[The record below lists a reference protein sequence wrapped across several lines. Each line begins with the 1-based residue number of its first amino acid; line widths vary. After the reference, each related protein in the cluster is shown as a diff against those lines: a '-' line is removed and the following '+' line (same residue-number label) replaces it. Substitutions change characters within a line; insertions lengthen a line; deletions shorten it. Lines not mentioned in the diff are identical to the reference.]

1 MPASDIVI
9 RGAREHNLRDVS
21 VTLPRNKLI
30 VMTGVSGSGKSSLA
44 FDTLYAEGQRRYVE
58 SLSSYA
64 RQFLG
69 QMPKPEVDSI
79 TGLAPSISIQQKSS
93 GRNPRS
99 TVGTITEIY
108 DYLRVLFARVGTPS
122 CHQCGRPIT
131 AQTREHILDSVLR
144 LPDGTKFQ
152 VLAPLIQ
159 RQKGEYK
166 DLFEDLLKRGFLRAR
181 VDGKIVQ
188 LTDDLQLDKQMKHTI
203 DIVIDRLVAGKT
215 PRARVAEAIEA
226 ALNLAKGKL
235 LISVEPN
242 DDVRQHGLVPSP
254 PPVFQQKNAAGERA
268 RVRGRDGDDAS
279 PLQVAPQAEGTRKK
293 KASSSRSA
301 KASAPSNAPLTLTL
315 SPEDG
320 GEGTGE
326 DASSQPSSTDT
337 LYSCDYA
344 CVDCGISYEAP
355 SPQLFSF
362 NSPQGMCPDC
372 TGLGIRFDFVI
383 ERLVPDDSLTIA
395 KGAIAILG
403 KLSSIGKWRKHIL
416 KGVGRAIEIDLGLPE
431 DSFFKTKWSALPDVA
446 KQLFLHG
453 LGQRNITFAYRHGGG
468 MWKRGGTYAGFIPEL
483 LDEYR
488 KTRNPMRRVQLE
500 KYMREAGCSTCHGS
514 RLNPQ
519 AGSYRITSKNASRM
533 NTSRSEALVPSPS
546 SSGERARVRGPNGDD
561 ALPLQGD
568 STRHQTEQTGKKKTS
583 SRASKV
589 ATTLKSPL
597 TLTLSPEDGGE
608 GTVPKAEDAPHR
620 VSLSLPEVCGLS
632 TLDAWEFFGEL
643 ELSETGQFIATEVLK
658 EIRGRLGFLLR
669 CGLDYLTLDRTAP
682 TLSGGESQRIKLA
695 GQIGCGLVGVVY
707 ILDEPS
713 IGLHP
718 RDNVMLLDSLKD
730 LRDQGNTVIVVEH
743 DDETMRAADHIV
755 DFGPGPG
762 VRGGEV
768 VVEGSVEDVMKSER
782 SLTGAFLSG
791 RRTIAI
797 PKERRAGNGHA
808 IEIHGA
814 THHNL
819 RNVSASFPLGKFI
832 CVTGVSGSGKS
843 SLVNDILWEV
853 LNRDVNKGTGNPGLH
868 TNLTGLEHIDK
879 AIDIDQSP
887 IGRTPRSNPAT
898 YVKLADLIRDL
909 YTQLPESKVRG
920 FKPGRFSFN
929 VPGGRCEACEGNGSN
944 KLEMDFLAD
953 IWVTCPVCQ
962 GKRFNK
968 ETLEVRFKGKN
979 ITDVLN
985 MDVQQALDHFE
996 HHPKLKRSI
1005 QTLHDVGLDYLKLGQ
1020 PSPTLSGGEAQRV
1033 KLAKELS
1040 KRSTGKT
1047 VYILDEPTTG
1057 LHFVDIEHL
1066 LRVLHGFVD
1075 AGNTVIVVEH
1085 NLDVIKT
1092 ADWVIDLGP
1101 EGGSGG
1107 GRILVAGTPEE
1118 IVQCEESYTG
1128 RALQGVEGLRLK
1140 VDGRKKAKV
1149 KSSLLLNPQPATRNP
1164 PRWQTSRVLKDS
1176 TDGADTSIV
1185 VRGASQHNLQHLNLT
1200 IPRDMMSVFCGP
1212 SGSGKSSL
1220 AMDTLYAEGQRR
1232 YVESLSSYARQFLG
1246 QMPKPKVEHIHGLQP
1261 SIAIEQKTVG
1271 NTPRSTVGTVT
1282 EIYDYLRI
1290 LFARLGTQHCPDCG
1304 VPVQSQTTDDV
1315 IDRLMEHEA
1324 GTRLLVLAP
1333 QEVTVGQQYEKLW
1346 ERLREQGYR
1355 RVRINGVTHTLDE
1368 VPEIDRKRKHSIEIV
1383 VDRVT
1388 IRHDEG
1394 QGVDSALVPSPPSSG
1409 ERARVRGPS
1418 GEDSSLDSSDSSLS
1432 PTEESGRKKSR
1443 ASKAVTL
1450 IEAPLSLT
1458 LSPEDGGEGTG
1469 KKTSQASSTSLS
1481 SPAIRNLRP
1490 STTRSRLAES
1500 VELAFDL
1507 GKGVIRVA
1515 VVDDERDEKK
1525 WKVQPFSLFRSCEQ
1539 CGRSFEEL
1547 APHNFSFNSP
1557 LGWCET
1563 CEGIGTQQGTNLGAL
1578 VSDQTRTLSQ
1588 GAVTAW
1594 PDPAKSPLFQRML
1607 TAMAR
1612 ECDIPLDVPFSQLE
1626 PSQQR
1631 AVLFGTGDVWIPLS
1645 SPVPSPPSSGERARV
1660 RGPSGDDAPLNS
1672 SHSTLHPTEEAGEKK
1687 KSTRASKAATTLKG
1701 PLTLIL
1707 SPEDGGEGT
1716 GKRRTSRDGRPL
1728 LRFQYK
1734 GLYPAIE
1741 QAASLSYDYRMQL
1754 YGLIG
1759 DCPCSACSGSRV
1771 RPDAAAVKLG
1781 GKTIKQFCD
1790 LPLRE
1795 ALVFLN
1801 GLTLTKSQ
1809 QKIAGDLLGEATGR
1823 LSFLVDVGLHY
1834 LTLARTLPTLSG
1846 GETQRIRL
1854 AGQIGRALTGVLYVL
1869 DEPTIGLHP
1878 SDNGRLLNALIK
1890 LRDLGNTIVMVEH
1903 DREVLMAADRLYDF
1917 GPGAGRFGGTITAQG
1932 TPREMSKSELSLT
1945 GKYLSGREE
1954 IAIPSVRRMSPL
1966 QPDVRQHGVVPSPPS
1981 SGETVRVRGAS
1992 GENTSRLQDA
2002 SALLTS
2008 AQGNA
2013 IKKSSRSSKA
2023 ATPIE
2028 APLTLTVSPEDG
2040 GEGTGENIP
2049 SNALRALGSRHSF
2062 LVPPGG
2068 GWLELLGA
2076 RQHNLRNVDLRIPL
2090 GTFTCITGVSGSGK
2104 SSLIEDTLARAVARK
2119 LHRAST
2125 QPGPYDELLGLQYL
2139 SKLIVVDQQPL
2150 GTTPASNPATYT
2162 GVFEHI
2168 RELFARMPEAK
2179 VRGYSSTRFSFNRVG
2194 GRCEACEGN
2203 GQKLIEMHFLP
2214 DVWVECD
2221 VCHGQRY
2228 NAETLAVQYRGQSI
2242 ADVLAMSIGQALELF
2257 DNLPKIR
2264 GPLSVLAAIGL
2275 DYLTLGQPAP
2285 TLSGGE
2291 AQRVKLA
2298 AELARPSMG
2307 KTLYLLDEP
2316 TTGLHFDDIRKLL
2329 KILNSLVD
2337 AGNTVVVIEHNLD
2350 VIKTADWIID
2360 LGPQAGSEGGWIV
2373 AEGTPEDVAAYAES
2387 FVRQHGL
2394 PDGVRPHGFS
2404 DGVRQHGVVPSPP
2417 SSGERARVSGP
2428 SVDDASLLQPAHPLV
2443 PSSKKHATK
2452 QKSTLA
2458 SKAATSIQAPLT
2470 LTLSPEDGGEGTGE
2484 DTTFSPSLASQPSAL
2499 SPHRSLT
2506 GEILARVLAEGR
2518 RGERESF
2525 DAEAARK
2532 KKSGDV
2538 DPSKIGAE
2546 TRMPWEVDGRK
2557 WHTVDGLANNGKPRR
2572 WSGAMLARVIDQLEE
2587 SDDFAPTNWSDRS
2600 TIEVMGKVKING
2612 WFLHA
2617 HTGDEWLLSLKF
2629 RVGKKAFDELTLSQ
2643 ELGLKDVN
2651 DLDEIPVYNRQPRV
2665 RIRPAANGPFED
2677 VTVVLLKPSDMETP
2691 AFEQFFAK
2699 ARQSFLDAT
2708 NPQALDLDD
2717 LTPWKKLGRKW
2728 HLMRKGFLAGKIEWD
2743 AAVLEELA
2751 SLLDELLP
2759 DAKVDWTQKVVVN
2772 YSRDKQPVAN
2782 IVTKRPAGVDFSLYV
2797 PSGSVQLGQVASF
2810 GIEQEVAPFKNG
2822 LDAVQLR
2829 FTKVE
2834 QVNAA
2839 ALKKFLS
2846 ERFG

>member
-166 DLFEDLLKRGFLRAR
+166 DLFDDLLKRGFLRAR
-181 VDGKIVQ
+181 VDGKFVQ
-188 LTDDLQLDKQMKHTI
+188 LTDNLQLDKQMKHTI

-215 PRARVAEAIEA
+215 PRARVAEAIES

-235 LISVEPN
+235 IISQEGQATEENSAELGARSAEPKKGKSERN
-242 DDVRQHGLVPSP
+242 GSSSSALRAPSSAQLDDSP
-254 PPVFQQKNAAGERA
+254 PLN
-268 RVRGRDGDDAS
+268 
-279 PLQVAPQAEGTRKK
+279 LQT
-293 KASSSRSA
+293 
-301 KASAPSNAPLTLTL
+301 
-315 SPEDG
+315 
-320 GEGTGE
+320 
-326 DASSQPSSTDT
+326 STIDQ

-372 TGLGIRFDFVI
+372 NGLGIRFDFMI
-383 ERLVPDDSLTIA
+383 ERLVPDESLTIA

-431 DSFFKTKWSALPDVA
+431 DSFFKTKWSALPDAA
-446 KQLFLHG
+446 KQLFLYG

-468 MWKRGGTYAGFIPEL
+468 LWKRGGTYAGFIPEL

-514 RLNPQ
+514 RLNKE
-519 AGSYRITSKNASRM
+519 ACSYRITS
-533 NTSRSEALVPSPS
+533 TSAELGARSAERKTKTRD
-546 SSGERARVRGPNGDD
+546 SGSARS
-561 ALPLQGD
+561 ALP
-568 STRHQTEQTGKKKTS
+568 
-583 SRASKV
+583 
-589 ATTLKSPL
+589 
-597 TLTLSPEDGGE
+597 
-608 GTVPKAEDAPHR
+608 VPRSA
-620 VSLSLPEVCGLS
+620 LSLPQVCQLS
-632 TLDAWEFFGEL
+632 TLAAWEFFGDL

-718 RDNVMLLDSLKD
+718 RDNQMLLDSLKD

-743 DDETMRAADHIV
+743 DDETMKAADHIV

-762 VRGGEV
+762 VRGGEI
-768 VVEGSVEDVMKSER
+768 VVEGSVADVMKSER

-797 PKERRAGNGHA
+797 PQERRAGNGHA

-819 RNVSASFPLGKFI
+819 RDVSASFPLGKFI

-853 LNRDVNKGTGNPGLH
+853 LNRDVNKGTGNPGSH
-868 TNLTGLEHIDK
+868 TKLTGLEHIDK

-979 ITDVLN
+979 ITDVLD

-1101 EGGSGG
+1101 EGGAGG
-1107 GRILVAGTPEE
+1107 GRILAAGTPEE
-1118 IVQCEESYTG
+1118 IVQCGESYTG
-1128 RALQGVEGLRLK
+1128 RALRKVDGLGLK
-1140 VDGRKKAKV
+1140 VDGKKTK
-1149 KSSLLLNPQPATRNP
+1149 KSRGQTASLTLNPQPSTLNP
-1164 PRWQTSRVLKDS
+1164 PRWQTSLALKNS
-1176 TDGADTSIV
+1176 IDGADTSIV
-1185 VRGASQHNLQHLNLT
+1185 VRGASQHNLQHLDLK

-1315 IDRLMEHEA
+1315 VDKLMGGVESGETRDENQKRANAGSSRLA
-1324 GTRLLVLAP
+1324 LDSRLSTLDSPTRLLILAP

-1368 VPEIDRKRKHSIEIV
+1368 VPEIDRKRKHTVEIV

-1388 IRHDEG
+1388 VGSAERGAGSAERKTTGGAGASTTSADIENSVLRT
-1394 QGVDSALVPSPPSSG
+1394 QYSASPSSALRAPSS
-1409 ERARVRGPS
+1409 A
-1418 GEDSSLDSSDSSLS
+1418 L
-1432 PTEESGRKKSR
+1432 
-1443 ASKAVTL
+1443 
-1450 IEAPLSLT
+1450 
-1458 LSPEDGGEGTG
+1458 
-1469 KKTSQASSTSLS
+1469 
-1481 SPAIRNLRP
+1481 
-1490 STTRSRLAES
+1490 RSRLAES

-1547 APHNFSFNSP
+1547 SPHNFSFNSP

-1578 VSDQTRTLSQ
+1578 ISDQTRTLEQ

-1594 PDPAKSPLFQRML
+1594 PDPAQSPLFRRML
-1607 TAMAR
+1607 EAMAK

-1631 AVLFGTGDVWIPLS
+1631 AVLFGTGDVWIALES
-1645 SPVPSPPSSGERARV
+1645 RDESGKARARTKSKTTASASSSLALDS
-1660 RGPSGDDAPLNS
+1660 RPS
-1672 SHSTLHPTEEAGEKK
+1672 T
-1687 KSTRASKAATTLKG
+1687 
-1701 PLTLIL
+1701 
-1707 SPEDGGEGT
+1707 
-1716 GKRRTSRDGRPL
+1716 

-1741 QAASLSYDYRMQL
+1741 QAASLSYDYRMKL

-1759 DCPCSACSGSRV
+1759 DCPCSTCSGSRLRDDASAV
-1771 RPDAAAVKLG
+1771 RLG
-1781 GKTIKQFCD
+1781 GKSVQQLCD

-1795 ALVFLN
+1795 CLSFLKS
-1801 GLTLTKSQ
+1801 LTLTASQ

-1878 SDNGRLLNALIK
+1878 SDNGRLLNALTK

-1903 DREVLMAADRLYDF
+1903 DREVLQAADRLYDF

-1954 IAIPSVRRMSPL
+1954 IVIPATRRVEGRGLRVDGEEKPN
-1966 QPDVRQHGVVPSPPS
+1966 RKKPPS
-1981 SGETVRVRGAS
+1981 SSDHQPSTV
-1992 GENTSRLQDA
+1992 NNQ
-2002 SALLTS
+2002 
-2008 AQGNA
+2008 
-2013 IKKSSRSSKA
+2013 
-2023 ATPIE
+2023 
-2028 APLTLTVSPEDG
+2028 
-2040 GEGTGENIP
+2040 
-2049 SNALRALGSRHSF
+2049 
-2062 LVPPGG
+2062 PPQ
-2068 GWLELLGA
+2068 WLELLGA

-2090 GTFTCITGVSGSGK
+2090 GTFTAVTGVSGSGK

-2125 QPGPYDELLGLQYL
+2125 QPGPYDELNGLQYL

-2168 RELFARMPEAK
+2168 RELFSKLPEAK
-2179 VRGYSSTRFSFNRVG
+2179 VRGYSATRFSFNRTG

-2221 VCHGQRY
+2221 VCRGQRY
-2228 NAETLAVQYRGQSI
+2228 NAETLAVQYRGKSI

-2257 DNLPKIR
+2257 DNIPKIR

-2373 AEGTPEDVAAYAES
+2373 AEGTPEEVSQQSAERGARS
-2387 FVRQHGL
+2387 AERKT
-2394 PDGVRPHGFS
+2394 S
-2404 DGVRQHGVVPSPP
+2404 ASNSEASP
-2417 SSGERARVSGP
+2417 SSR
-2428 SVDDASLLQPAHPLV
+2428 
-2443 PSSKKHATK
+2443 
-2452 QKSTLA
+2452 
-2458 SKAATSIQAPLT
+2458 
-2470 LTLSPEDGGEGTGE
+2470 
-2484 DTTFSPSLASQPSAL
+2484 SAL
-2499 SPHRSLT
+2499 RALSSALLHRSLT
-2506 GEILARVLAEGR
+2506 GEILARVLAAGR
-2518 RGERESF
+2518 HGERESF
-2525 DAEAARK
+2525 DADAARK
-2532 KKSGDV
+2532 KKAGDL

-2546 TRMPWEVDGRK
+2546 ARMPWEVDGRK

-2572 WSGAMLARVIDQLEE
+2572 WSGAMLARIIDQIEE
-2587 SDDFAPTNWSDRS
+2587 SDDFAPTNWADRS
-2600 TIEVMGKVKING
+2600 TIEVTGKVKTGG

-2617 HTGDEWLLSLKF
+2617 YTGDEWLLSLKF
-2629 RVGKKAFDELTLSQ
+2629 RVGKKAFDEVALAG

-2691 AFEQFFAK
+2691 AFATFFVK
-2699 ARQSFLDAT
+2699 ARQSFLEAT
-2708 NPQALDLDD
+2708 NPKALDLED

-2772 YSRDKQPVAN
+2772 YSRNKQPVAN

-2810 GIEQEVAPFKNG
+2810 GISQEVAPFKNG

-2829 FTKVE
+2829 FKKVE
-2834 QVNAA
+2834 QVKAA
-2839 ALKKFLS
+2839 ELKKFLS
-2846 ERFG
+2846 ERFAQNGEQSR